1 MKHNPPLQNMNK
13 VYKIVLIYYSI
24 WSETG
29 DLAYKLRGQ
38 SRKLFS
44 DKRVYDRKSFCNY
57 SYHHLA
63 SFNRK
68 QI

>member
-13 VYKIVLIYYSI
+13 VYKIVLMYYSI

-44 DKRVYDRKSFCNY
+44 DKRVYDRKSFCN
-57 SYHHLA
+57 
-63 SFNRK
+63 
-68 QI
+68 